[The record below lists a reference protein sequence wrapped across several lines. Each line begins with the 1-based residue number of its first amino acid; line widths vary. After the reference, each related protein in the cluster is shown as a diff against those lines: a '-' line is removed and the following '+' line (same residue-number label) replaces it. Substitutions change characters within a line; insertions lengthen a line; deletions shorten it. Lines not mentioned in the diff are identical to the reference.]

1 MRFVSKNRIL
11 WALTVLRILQVLVIL
26 NITCF
31 FPRVLSHLACAKSC
45 ARGCELFHTDNR
57 DFPFCFSWFYLGP
70 DFSPSAFQGCT
81 WAHGTLP
88 GLSVPLCASHS
99 LSEMSGQFL
108 FPFFLPQAKHREGE
122 GLWPRGILILSAFQ
136 REQMAMAHEHFRHRY
151 RRGWAHLKETE
162 KPICPTIQTMS
173 LSSADTAR
181 PHRCRQ
187 PGQ

>member
-1 MRFVSKNRIL
+1 MHGVVSSST
-11 WALTVLRILQVLVIL
+11 LTTEI
-26 NITCF
+26 
-31 FPRVLSHLACAKSC
+31 
-45 ARGCELFHTDNR
+45 
-57 DFPFCFSWFYLGP
+57 
-70 DFSPSAFQGCT
+70 SPSAFHGSTWAQISPSAFHGCT

-162 KPICPTIQTMS
+162 KPICPTIQTMF